1 MPVLYEKCIKKYI
14 YLKLKQ
20 MSKKQ
25 ILNERYVTIQSI
37 ESEQCI
43 NNLKPVYELKRNL
56 RKKSYKIILNKNSKY
71 I

>member
-56 RKKSYKIILNKNSKY
+56 RKKSYKNILNKNSKY